1 MSCEIDGGIA
11 CNHYL
16 SSSSVGISFDVLN
29 AWLNDGIWVAP
40 SAVSCRSQTCG
51 DKYYKLQVNRAQT
64 ETNGL
69 YYCAPVLV
77 LTPVTT
83 EPTQCTADARGS
95 RFKIINGSI
104 T

>member
-1 MSCEIDGGIA
+1 MGFG
-11 CNHYL
+11 
-16 SSSSVGISFDVLN
+16 
-29 AWLNDGIWVAP
+29 WLPAQCRVAVKRAGT
-40 SAVSCRSQTCG
+40 SI
-51 DKYYKLQVNRAQT
+51 KLQVNRAQT